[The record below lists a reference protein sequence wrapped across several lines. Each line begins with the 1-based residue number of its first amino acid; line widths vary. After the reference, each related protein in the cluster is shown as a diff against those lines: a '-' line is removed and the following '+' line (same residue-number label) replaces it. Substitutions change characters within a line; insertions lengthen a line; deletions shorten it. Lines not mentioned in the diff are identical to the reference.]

1 MQVQLGA
8 ILLLFFVKPTK
19 FSLFFSYRRRWFLYL
34 CHPPGLLLGNLR
46 KIGEK
51 ILTRDIHKVWGN
63 QNLSFSVFKLLRSM
77 KWIEKQKHWP
87 FKGPRLRISI
97 GIFCPIFCKLSEK
110 AREGVGGGAEILVCE
125 VTIRSDRNGE
135 ITQKNNY
142 VYLIVQ
148 IFIRNLV
155 ICLYIWQP
163 CLCY

>member
-1 MQVQLGA
+1 M
-8 ILLLFFVKPTK
+8 
-19 FSLFFSYRRRWFLYL
+19 
-34 CHPPGLLLGNLR
+34 
-46 KIGEK
+46 
-51 ILTRDIHKVWGN
+51 
-63 QNLSFSVFKLLRSM
+63 
-77 KWIEKQKHWP
+77 
-87 FKGPRLRISI
+87 
-97 GIFCPIFCKLSEK
+97 
-110 AREGVGGGAEILVCE
+110 GGGAEIFVCE